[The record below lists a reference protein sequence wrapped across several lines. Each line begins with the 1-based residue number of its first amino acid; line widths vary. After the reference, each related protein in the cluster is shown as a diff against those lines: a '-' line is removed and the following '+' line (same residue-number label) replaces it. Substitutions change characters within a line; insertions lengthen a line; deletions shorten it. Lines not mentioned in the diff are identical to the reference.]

1 MKGRMHPDQPP
12 VTRYAGQQQRPNYAH
27 PNSRL
32 GRLATVIHR
41 DRGEEIHGSEC
52 SDDYWYRVICG
63 AARCYIVLPDGRRQ
77 ILDLLLPDDFFGFS
91 GFEGYF
97 YGVDAITDNTSVACY
112 PRGELLALLGDDP
125 AIARAVCEMAFGAT
139 ARLQQLALILG
150 RITAREKVGA
160 FLLTIMQRVE
170 RGNTDRLVLPTSR
183 YDIADYLTLSVETV
197 SRSLTELKQRGL
209 ISLAG
214 PRHVQIVDRNRL
226 KNRLAP
232 DNGQSAN

>member
-1 MKGRMHPDQPP
+1 MHPNQPP
-12 VTRYAGQQQRPNYAH
+12 VTHYAEEPRPNYAH
-27 PNSRL
+27 LDSRL

-52 SDDYWYRVICG
+52 SDDYWYRVMCG

-77 ILDLLLPDDFFGFS
+77 ILDLLLPDDFFGFA

-112 PRGELLALLGDDP
+112 PRGELLTLLDNDP

-139 ARLQQLALILG
+139 ARSQQLALILG
-150 RITAREKVGA
+150 RITACEKVGA

-214 PRHVQIVDRNRL
+214 PRHVQIVDRHRLRNRH
-226 KNRLAP
+226 AA
-232 DNGQSAN
+232 DNGPSAN